1 MSKPPVILTIER
13 SNLAAVEG
21 ILLKAKAGELSDL
34 RRAQTQLSVYA
45 DRRIS
50 MEGEPATIEA
60 RLAILSDLLDQIEQR
75 VRMARTGRAEPDPR
89 NLPAR
94 RAVPPR

>member
-1 MSKPPVILTIER
+1 MSKPPLTLTIER

-45 DRRIS
+45 DRRGS
-50 MEGEPATIEA
+50 MAGEPAAIEA
-60 RLAILSDLLDQIEQR
+60 RLAILSDLLDQIEQQ
-75 VRMARTGRAEPDPR
+75 RADGEDR
-89 NLPAR
+89 SGGA
-94 RAVPPR
+94 